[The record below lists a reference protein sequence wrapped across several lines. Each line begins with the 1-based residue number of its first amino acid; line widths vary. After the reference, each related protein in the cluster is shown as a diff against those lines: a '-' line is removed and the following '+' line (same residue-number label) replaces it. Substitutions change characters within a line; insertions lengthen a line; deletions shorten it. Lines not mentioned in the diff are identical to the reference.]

1 MPDDQA
7 PTLAQGTATTRLDLE
22 TDERFLPL
30 RRQLGVSSFGIN
42 QIAMA
47 PGQRGRIHRHERQEE
62 VYLVLEGTLTLVIE
76 GEESD
81 LGEDELIRVA
91 PGLRRQL
98 VNRGPGRLVLLAFG
112 GEGEH
117 RGRDGEAFVSW
128 DAASGASPQETPPP
142 ADLDPAEL
150 RTSAQTPPSDAMT
163 GQGGATTLSSTA
175 PAVGATASAEAD
187 ASTLSAEAAAAG
199 DEAVACYLRASSAN
213 DIDALLTTLAPGA
226 ELVSPISGRMV
237 FRGERDLRALASAV
251 YGSLRG
257 LSWGPP
263 IGRGRV
269 RLAIGEGR
277 VAGARIADAMVFE
290 LDEQGRIARV
300 RPHLRPW
307 LGLTVFALA
316 IGPRMARHPGVVL
329 RALRAP

>member
-7 PTLAQGTATTRLDLE
+7 PTLAQGTATTRLELE
-22 TDERFLPL
+22 TSERFLPL

-42 QIAMA
+42 QIAME
-47 PGQRGRIHRHERQEE
+47 PGQRGRIHRHDRQEE
-62 VYLVLEGTLTLVIE
+62 VYLVLEGTLTLAVE

-81 LGEDELIRVA
+81 LGEGELIRVA

-98 VNRGPGRLVLLAFG
+98 VNRGPGRLVLLALG

-117 RGRDGEAFVSW
+117 RGRDGEAFLSW
-128 DAASGASPQETPPP
+128 EATSGASPQETPPP

-150 RTSAQTPPSDAMT
+150 RTSTRTSPSDVTPAQT
-163 GQGGATTLSSTA
+163 
-175 PAVGATASAEAD
+175 
-187 ASTLSAEAAAAG
+187 AAG
-199 DEAVACYLRASSAN
+199 DEAVARYLRASSAN
-213 DIDALLTTLAPGA
+213 DIDALLATLAPAA

-237 FRGERDLRALASAV
+237 FRGEDDLRALASAV

-269 RLAIGEGR
+269 RMAIAEGR
-277 VAGARIADAMVFE
+277 IGGARVTDAMVFE
-290 LDEQGRIARV
+290 LDEQGRIERI

-307 LGLTVFALA
+307 LGLTVFALVL
-316 IGPRMARHPGVVL
+316 GPKMARHPGVVL
-329 RALRAP
+329 RALGAH